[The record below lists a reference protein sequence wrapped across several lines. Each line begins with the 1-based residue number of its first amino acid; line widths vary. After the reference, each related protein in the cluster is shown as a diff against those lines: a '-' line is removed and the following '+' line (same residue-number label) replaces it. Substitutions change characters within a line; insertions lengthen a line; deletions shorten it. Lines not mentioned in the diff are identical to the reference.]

1 MSRAG
6 SNPAPAEK
14 TCLYDGSSPQN
25 VARAA
30 TASSFK
36 VDIVADRVT
45 SRPST
50 VRFRRVPSGGVK
62 NAFTSLAAGGQ
73 QRLAD
78 LPSRDRQ
85 RRVAGDRGRR
95 QLDAM
100 HAVKRK
106 APGLTKAEPKARKVG
121 TVPEDEL
128 APLLVRARRDRY
140 PFDLSLLDYAVRI
153 MTMREKSRFWR
164 SICAGRAS
172 TDVPGCNL
180 RSGYSSSGQCCP
192 PNWLRRDGAVTQ
204 VSPFT
209 SQPGERRA

>member
-100 HAVKRK
+100 HVVKRK

-140 PFDLSLLDYAVRI
+140 PFDWLVVARLCRTHHDHARKIALLEEYLCGPRVNGRSWMQLEEWLFKLRAMLSA
-153 MTMREKSRFWR
+153 
-164 SICAGRAS
+164 
-172 TDVPGCNL
+172 
-180 RSGYSSSGQCCP
+180 
-192 PNWLRRDGAVTQ
+192 
-204 VSPFT
+204 
-209 SQPGERRA
+209 